1 MCDLMASVDRMTDKL
16 CKARDIADEAIAS
29 ADTSG
34 RVGQRYMILSNGIA
48 QVANLVKDTM
58 AMRNYWYMKFSEEG
72 LLKGSGDEKK
82 ITTDYTDCHGL
93 NPCESVK
100 SVVKKE
106 GGAK

>member
-1 MCDLMASVDRMTDKL
+1 MPSVLRMTEKL
-16 CKARDIADEAIAS
+16 CKISTIADSSLIDS
-29 ADTSG
+29 DMSG
-34 RVGQRYMILSNGIA
+34 RVGARYMILSKGIG
-48 QVANLVKDTM
+48 QVADLVKDTM

-106 GGAK
+106 GGAA